1 MKSTFLRTALAAAL
15 LSCTLQTAIAAAIPV
30 RVASVEQTTHAA
42 ERQIPG
48 RIEAIHTVELRART
62 EGAIARIHFRDGQYV
77 KQGDLLFELDDAEPR
92 AAVRLAQAEVKSAEA
107 TLRQAQQQ
115 LTRFQS
121 LKTGNAIS
129 RNDVD
134 TAQMQR
140 DVARAALE
148 QASARLEARNVTLGF
163 TRITSPI
170 NGRMGHSRFHVGSVV
185 NPSSGQLV
193 EVVQLDPIRI
203 AFALEE
209 GAFAAK
215 AGQHADLTAL
225 KQAWRAEILNGEQRE
240 TGTLTSVDN
249 RIDPRTASVM
259 LRAEFANPQH
269 RLLPGGNVNVWLRP
283 QNAQDALAIPA
294 AAVQQNGD
302 GFFTWV
308 VNGDGNVEK
317 RAITL
322 GGQMGQQFTVQSGVK
337 ANERVVTDGA
347 PRLQPGAA
355 VQILN

>member
-1 MKSTFLRTALAAAL
+1 M
-15 LSCTLQTAIAAAIPV
+15 
-30 RVASVEQTTHAA
+30 RVATVEQAIHAP

-62 EGAIARIHFRDGQYV
+62 EGVITKMHFRDGQTV
-77 KQGDLLFELDDAEPR
+77 KQGDVLFELDDAEPR
-92 AAVRLAQAEVKSAEA
+92 AAVRLAQAEVNSAEA

-121 LKTGNAIS
+121 LGTSNAIS
-129 RNDVD
+129 RHDVD
-134 TAQMQR
+134 NALMQR

-148 QASARLEARNVTLGF
+148 QAKARLEARNVTLGF

-170 NGRMGHSRFHVGSVV
+170 NGRVGHSQYHVGSLV
-185 NPSSGQLV
+185 NPSSGVLV
-193 EVVQLDPIRI
+193 DIVQLDPVRI

-215 AGQHADLTAL
+215 AVEHANLTAL
-225 KQAWRAEILNGEQRE
+225 KEAWMAQIQNGDRRE
-240 TGTLTSVDN
+240 NGTLTSVDN

-269 RLLPGGNVNVWLRP
+269 RLLPGGNVNVILRP
-283 QNAQDALAIPA
+283 QAGQETLMLPA

-302 GFFTWV
+302 GFFAWV
-308 VNGDGNVEK
+308 VNDESKAERRPLTV
-317 RAITL
+317 A
-322 GGQMGQQFTVQSGVK
+322 GQVGQQFTINSGVK
-337 ANERVVTDGA
+337 PNERVVTDGA
-347 PRLQPGAA
+347 QRLQPGAA
-355 VQILN
+355 VQILP

>member
-30 RVASVEQTTHAA
+30 RVAVIEETTHAA

-62 EGAIARIHFRDGQYV
+62 EGAIAKIHFRDGQYV

-148 QASARLEARNVTLGF
+148 QANARLEARNVTLGF

-170 NGRMGHSRFHVGSVV
+170 NGRMGHSQFHVGSVV
-185 NPSSGQLV
+185 NPSSGTLV

-225 KQAWRAEILNGEQRE
+225 KKAWLAQIPNGDQRE
-240 TGTLTSVDN
+240 NGTLTSVDN

-283 QNAQDALAIPA
+283 QSEQDALAIPA

-308 VNGDGNVEK
+308 VNADGKAEK
-317 RAITL
+317 RALTL
-322 GGQMGQQFTVQSGVK
+322 GGQMGQQFTVQSGVE
-337 ANERVVTDGA
+337 AHERVVTDGA

>member
-30 RVASVEQTTHAA
+30 RVASVEQTTYAA

-283 QNAQDALAIPA
+283 QSEQDALTIPA

-308 VNGDGNVEK
+308 VNGDGNAEK

>member
-1 MKSTFLRTALAAAL
+1 MKSTFLRTALTAAL
-15 LSCTLQTAIAAAIPV
+15 FSCTLQTALAAAIPV

-62 EGAIARIHFRDGQYV
+62 EGAIAKIHFRDGQYV

-121 LKTGNAIS
+121 LSTGNAIS

-170 NGRMGHSRFHVGSVV
+170 NGRMGHSQFHVGSVV
-185 NPSSGQLV
+185 NPSSGTLV

-215 AGQHADLTAL
+215 AGQHASLTAL
-225 KQAWRAEILNGEQRE
+225 KNAWLAQIANGEQRE
-240 TGTLTSVDN
+240 NGTLTSVDN

-283 QNAQDALAIPA
+283 QSEPDALAIPA
-294 AAVQQNGD
+294 AAVVQNGD

-308 VNGDGNVEK
+308 VNADGKVEK
-317 RAITL
+317 RALTL
-322 GGQMGQQFTVQSGVK
+322 GGQIGQQFTVQSGVE
-337 ANERVVTDGA
+337 AHERVVTDGA
-347 PRLQPGAA
+347 PRLQPGTA

>member
-1 MKSTFLRTALAAAL
+1 MKSTFLRAAL
-15 LSCTLQTAIAAAIPV
+15 VVALFSCTLPSALAAAIPV
-30 RVASVEQTTHAA
+30 RVASVEKTPHAA

-62 EGAIARIHFRDGQYV
+62 EGTIAKIHFRDGQYV
-77 KQGDLLFELDDAEPR
+77 KQGDILFELDDAEPR

-134 TAQMQR
+134 NALMQR

-148 QASARLEARNVTLGF
+148 QANARLEARNVTLGF

-170 NGRMGHSRFHVGSVV
+170 SGRMGHSRFHEGSLV
-185 NPSSGQLV
+185 NPASGVLV

-215 AGQHADLTAL
+215 AGQHTDITAM
-225 KQAWRAEILNGEQRE
+225 KKAWLAQIISGDKRE
-240 TGTLTSVDN
+240 NGTLTSVDN

-283 QNAQDALAIPA
+283 QSEQEVLVLPA

-302 GFFTWV
+302 GFYAWV
-308 VNGDGNVEK
+308 VSAEGKAEM
-317 RAITL
+317 RTL
-322 GGQMGQQFTVQSGVK
+322 TLAGQMGQQFQVTSGVK
-337 ANERVVTDGA
+337 QSERVITDGA
-347 PRLQPGAA
+347 QRVQPGVA
-355 VQILN
+355 VQVLN

>member
-15 LSCTLQTAIAAAIPV
+15 LSCTLQTAIAAAISV
-30 RVASVEQTTHAA
+30 RVAVIEETTHAT

-48 RIEAIHTVELRART
+48 RIEAIHRVELRART

-92 AAVRLAQAEVKSAEA
+92 AAVRLAEAEVKSAEA

-148 QASARLEARNVTLGF
+148 QANARLEARNVTLGF

-185 NPSSGQLV
+185 NPSSGTLV

-249 RIDPRTASVM
+249 HVDPRTASVM

-269 RLLPGGNVNVWLRP
+269 RLLPGGNLNVWLRP
-283 QNAQDALAIPA
+283 QSEQDALAIPA

-308 VNGDGNVEK
+308 VNGDGNAEK

>member
-1 MKSTFLRTALAAAL
+1 MKFTFLRTALAAAL

-62 EGAIARIHFRDGQYV
+62 EGAIAKIHFRDGQYV

-121 LKTGNAIS
+121 LRTGNAIS

-170 NGRMGHSRFHVGSVV
+170 NGRMGHSQFHVGSVV
-185 NPSSGQLV
+185 NPSSGTLV

-225 KQAWRAEILNGEQRE
+225 KKAWLAQIPNGEQRE
-240 TGTLTSVDN
+240 NGTLTSVDN

-283 QNAQDALAIPA
+283 QNEQDTLTIPA
-294 AAVQQNGD
+294 AAVVQNGD

-308 VNGDGNVEK
+308 VNADGKAEK
-317 RAITL
+317 RALTL
-322 GGQMGQQFTVQSGVK
+322 GGQMGQQFSVQSGVK

>member
-185 NPSSGQLV
+185 NPSSGTLV

-283 QNAQDALAIPA
+283 QSEQDALAIPA

-308 VNGDGNVEK
+308 VNSDGNAEK

>member
-30 RVASVEQTTHAA
+30 RVAVIEETTHAA

-62 EGAIARIHFRDGQYV
+62 EGAIAKIHFRDGQYV

-148 QASARLEARNVTLGF
+148 QANARLEARNVTLGF

-170 NGRMGHSRFHVGSVV
+170 NGRMGHSQFHVGSVV
-185 NPSSGQLV
+185 NPSSGTLV

-225 KQAWRAEILNGEQRE
+225 KKAWLAQIPNGDQRE
-240 TGTLTSVDN
+240 NGTLTSVDN
-249 RIDPRTASVM
+249 RIEPRTASVM

-283 QNAQDALAIPA
+283 QREQDALAIPA

-308 VNGDGNVEK
+308 VNADGKAEK
-317 RAITL
+317 RALML
-322 GGQMGQQFTVQSGVK
+322 GGQMGQQFTVQSGVE
-337 ANERVVTDGA
+337 AHERVVTDGA